1 VPQQRIKK
9 CSNLSQFETPCSLAT
24 PDCPADN
31 QARQLALFFIR
42 DVVQNM
48 KETKSTYLTILII
61 LILSLNL
68 NAQSSMNRNK
78 NSIDYDF
85 KASQKLKEE
94 ALANGFRKNDINLF
108 LQKNND
114 SLFSIYL
121 TNLATDSLKFVRFD
135 RSIFAIQEA
144 INKEGKWQP
153 IEYWTLAACG
163 NSYKYHYIPENE
175 TLKAES
181 RIYSGNFKTKIRF
194 KVNINDKVYY
204 TNSLNGN
211 VNADQFQLPSKIR
224 GQELILKIGGEELL
238 KKVLFL
244 DEGSKAEVGRK
255 YKKYNDEMMRKF
267 VEHNKKKNKKKRKK

>member
-1 VPQQRIKK
+1 
-9 CSNLSQFETPCSLAT
+9 
-24 PDCPADN
+24 
-31 QARQLALFFIR
+31 
-42 DVVQNM
+42 M
-48 KETKSTYLTILII
+48 
-61 LILSLNL
+61 SLNL

-94 ALANGFRKNDINLF
+94 ALANGVRKNDINLF

-211 VNADQFQLPSKIR
+211 VNADQFQLPLKIR
-224 GQELILKIGGEELL
+224 GQELILKIGGKELL

-244 DEGSKAEVGRK
+244 DEGYKAEVGRK
-255 YKKYNDEMMRKF
+255 YKEYNDEIMRKF
-267 VEHNKKKNKKKRKK
+267 VEHNKKKKEKMRKK